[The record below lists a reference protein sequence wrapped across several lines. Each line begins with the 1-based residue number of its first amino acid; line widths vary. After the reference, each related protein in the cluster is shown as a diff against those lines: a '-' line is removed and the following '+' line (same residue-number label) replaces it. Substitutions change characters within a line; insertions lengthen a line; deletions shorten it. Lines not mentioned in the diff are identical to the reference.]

1 MPKLKDLK
9 SSEEFLERIR
19 ILELHLQ
26 LERRKTQK
34 LSEENQQLIT
44 RINNLL
50 SNDDH
55 RRLKLLVSDGVR
67 KQLAQ
72 LKALSSRG
80 IDSLQYI
87 IKQFDEFQK
96 DIESEVEKA
105 VDDGALN
112 PLPPIDAVN
121 PALMLPKFEP
131 ELSKKSPAIANDTL
145 TPEDSS
151 TAENKQQSRS
161 DLTDLQEETTFVMQ
175 TPAARS
181 QNLRR
186 RRALTM
192 DEIENIPPKP
202 AGSEDDVDIVEDSM
216 LTEDTKEV
224 PAEPPTV
231 LSEQNDE
238 SILTHQE
245 SLFEDSESTLKA
257 ERSNAS
263 KDQLNKNETSL
274 PMEQVL
280 SPRIEVTTL
289 PLETTAIIEKENE
302 AKLSSDSTIT
312 PTTSSVT
319 LMDAPEMLDDRSP
332 SFFPFEFDIESTS
345 SFSKNRPSI
354 QKEPSLIETRKSQ
367 MEVVEK
373 SEEIAVAKPSSTPIN
388 DNDDSRT
395 GRNSFA
401 TFIPFQ
407 NQPPTKS
414 MRYSVPVQSLSKSRT
429 RSNKRSKVSNV
440 DLKQSENPTPSLDS
454 ASAQTSSNISER
466 KRKLPNT
473 TEKDVQAGPSTEVNE
488 MITPLVSDNPKRIGI
503 RQKLLK
509 STESNQTNDD
519 VATTSRPRR
528 ATRTLHENLNI
539 STDSESTSR
548 PRRKATTKITSLKEP
563 SLGKKMRRE

>member
-131 ELSKKSPAIANDTL
+131 ELSKIVESPAIANDTL

-151 TAENKQQSRS
+151 TAENRQQSRS
-161 DLTDLQEETTFVMQ
+161 DLTDLQEETTFAMQ

-224 PAEPPTV
+224 PAEPPTA

-238 SILTHQE
+238 SILTHQEE

-263 KDQLNKNETSL
+263 KDQLNKNEISL

-302 AKLSSDSTIT
+302 AKLPSSDSTIT

-319 LMDAPEMLDDRSP
+319 LMDAPEILDDRSP

-345 SFSKNRPSI
+345 SFSKNRASI

-373 SEEIAVAKPSSTPIN
+373 SQEVAVAKPSSTPIN
-388 DNDDSRT
+388 DNDDLITT

-414 MRYSVPVQSLSKSRT
+414 MRYSV
-429 RSNKRSKVSNV
+429 
-440 DLKQSENPTPSLDS
+440 
-454 ASAQTSSNISER
+454 
-466 KRKLPNT
+466 
-473 TEKDVQAGPSTEVNE
+473 
-488 MITPLVSDNPKRIGI
+488 
-503 RQKLLK
+503 
-509 STESNQTNDD
+509 
-519 VATTSRPRR
+519 
-528 ATRTLHENLNI
+528 
-539 STDSESTSR
+539 
-548 PRRKATTKITSLKEP
+548 
-563 SLGKKMRRE
+563 